1 MTTDD
6 NQKPRQLLD
15 MTAAL
20 ISSMDV
26 ARRGHTEPDR
36 TAWFSYKVFA
46 TRYMAIIHQLPQDFP
61 ALVVLNPYNTS
72 DMPEPSR
79 SRPSY
84 QRLIFE
90 GVYTDLWILRSSLES
105 IIGTAGDERRALTDF
120 FQSRLRA
127 AMMDR
132 PEDEK
137 AVQDTVEALLVGRGL
152 QKGQEYDRETG
163 RVKLSSKESIPD
175 FILPPFEEAIEV
187 KLVKDRRRVSEV
199 IDEINADIPAY
210 LSKYRHL
217 LFIVYNLGQIQ
228 DEADFPVPPRLKKYI
243 DATRIVAGASVPTSA
258 ACIGATFNLL
268 AVEDIDVQSRANV
281 PHPSGLYFVVG
292 SESGWR
298 KSASF
303 RETMQGHVEAD
314 ERVEALHHEADS
326 NTEEG
331 MEFRVKGFSPRALR
345 QDFTIEALL
354 SRLWKAR
361 RTMAVANSDASSLL
375 GGWSFRNDN
384 LSRSLSH
391 FVSLWDGD
399 PTSIDRRN
407 PDTPEIFFYQRR
419 LTAMIM
425 GQVNVV
431 EDLLFSQAAGNGFT
445 ARCLPSMDRERP
457 KPPADTSTSFQ
468 AALDTIADMRELVIR
483 RRADQDANVELLRG
497 VQRRPVIHP
506 EHDARDLLAAA
517 SAKFDALADATDNLH
532 ERGFWA
538 RAQEQMARYAAT
550 LAYVRTLEDGIPQS
564 WENVHYTR
572 PEVEQAEAVITWH
585 GELIRSYAVQAASEK
600 VTRLANETITMLR
613 EKREKVVKEDGS
625 IAARNVIARLGK
637 GELRTDAALREQ
649 VLDVLVVHRHL
660 IPTARRGHYMMVVPH
675 D

>member
-1 MTTDD
+1 MSWSVRSWQRSTAIPALQSRTSPTTSC
-6 NQKPRQLLD
+6 PR
-15 MTAAL
+15 
-20 ISSMDV
+20 SRSWPSF
-26 ARRGHTEPDR
+26 R
-36 TAWFSYKVFA
+36 F
-46 TRYMAIIHQLPQDFP
+46 PQD
-61 ALVVLNPYNTS
+61 
-72 DMPEPSR
+72 SR
-79 SRPSY
+79 
-84 QRLIFE
+84 
-90 GVYTDLWILRSSLES
+90 
-105 IIGTAGDERRALTDF
+105 
-120 FQSRLRA
+120 
-127 AMMDR
+127 
-132 PEDEK
+132 
-137 AVQDTVEALLVGRGL
+137 
-152 QKGQEYDRETG
+152 
-163 RVKLSSKESIPD
+163 
-175 FILPPFEEAIEV
+175 
-187 KLVKDRRRVSEV
+187 
-199 IDEINADIPAY
+199 
-210 LSKYRHL
+210 
-217 LFIVYNLGQIQ
+217 
-228 DEADFPVPPRLKKYI
+228 KYI

-258 ACIGATFNLL
+258 ACIAAAFNLL
-268 AVEDIDVQSRANV
+268 AAEDIDVQSRANA

-303 RETMQGHVEAD
+303 RETMKGHVEAD
-314 ERVEALHHEADS
+314 ERVDALHHEADS

-331 MEFRVKGFSPRALR
+331 VEFRVKGFSPRALR

-375 GGWSFRNDN
+375 GGWSFRKDN

-407 PDTPEIFFYQRR
+407 PEAPEIFFYQRR
-419 LTAMIM
+419 LTALIM

-457 KPPADTSTSFQ
+457 KPPADTSSTHQ

-497 VQRRPVIHP
+497 VLRRPVIHP

-538 RAQEQMARYAAT
+538 RAQEQTARYAAT

-564 WENVHYTR
+564 WEHVHYTR
-572 PEVEQAEAVITWH
+572 PEVDQAEAVITWH
-585 GELIRSYAVQAASEK
+585 GDLIRSYAVQAASEK

-625 IAARNVIARLGK
+625 IAARAVIARMGK
-637 GELRTDAALREQ
+637 TELRTDATKREQ
-649 VLDVLVVHRHL
+649 VIDLLVTHRHL
-660 IPTARRGHYMMVVPH
+660 ISVARKGHYMMMVPH
-675 D
+675 V